1 MYIYIYT
8 YTYPISSTYGIPS
21 CILGIVWLNAST
33 YSIHGAFE
41 YDDDYYYPYSVLH
54 GDDDDDDDDDTLLHD
69 DILCMYTLKYII
81 SIIMN
86 CCSLHILFNELS
98 HVSLHL
104 CMMIHIKFTY

>member
-1 MYIYIYT
+1 V
-8 YTYPISSTYGIPS
+8 GK
-21 CILGIVWLNAST
+21 CST

-41 YDDDYYYPYSVLH
+41 YDDDDYYYHYSVLH

-86 CCSLHILFNELS
+86 YCSLHMFFNELS
-98 HVSLHL
+98 RVSLHL
-104 CMMIHIKFTY
+104 CTMIHIKFTY